1 MKVHLYV
8 TIGLGLLLIL
18 LVGAAAHQPIAQ
30 AQTACQRYVAGGDG
44 SDSSDCSDETQP
56 CNTVQYAINQAAD
69 GDRICVAAVG
79 PGPGPTVYYENIVVT
94 RSLVLDGKWQ
104 ATCAPTHLSCNFEPV
119 ACNPDRVVLT
129 CPNLDRVVTIS
140 GTITPT
146 IDCFT
151 ITGGD
156 AAKQGGDPD
165 GNDAGGGI
173 YSRDAAPILVNNV
186 ITANYGCDKCPSAYG
201 RGGGI
206 YLLNAPAT
214 AVISGNLI
222 AHNVADNST
231 WGQGGGIMLRDSDA
245 QVVHNEIR
253 DNRAGLSAG
262 YGGGIAVSGGQPTI
276 ADNDILSNV
285 AGQSVQGLG
294 GGIFVWSSTP
304 ASIER
309 NLLQHNKALSGAGDP
324 ALISYGGGSCY
335 TGRPTVTAVIRDNTL
350 RENLAS
356 AISPAGYGGGLFLGH
371 VVSPSL
377 VTGNLLEGNLG
388 GHNDDGHGGGIYV
401 DASQVTIAGN
411 QFLDNSATWAGSHG
425 EGGGLYVN
433 GGTVQV
439 EDNTIVRNYGAGF
452 PGFPST
458 ASGYGGG
465 IAISNSLTIV
475 LDNRIVGNHATNAGN
490 GGMGGGIYAFQ
501 GSLHILDNIIAENEG
516 TPAAWGFGGGLY
528 AEALTLSLEA
538 NLIVDNVASVGLHGR
553 GGGARIVSCP
563 AYTLT
568 NNIIARNGATELGS
582 GLGIA
587 ASTAGWLAH
596 NTLIDNRAGDG
607 AGVHVSL
614 DSDMLL
620 YGNLVVS
627 HTFGITVADPA
638 ASSVEAQY
646 TLFEANS
653 VNYGPGVTST
663 DEVAGPAALLADYHL
678 GPASGAIDQVPA
690 LTWVRRDFDGDARPM
705 GTRSDAGADERW
717 LDTYLPLL
725 FRDPIP

>member
-18 LVGAAAHQPIAQ
+18 LVGAVAHQPTAEAQ
-30 AQTACQRYVAGGDG
+30 AACQRYVAGGG
-44 SDSSDCSDETQP
+44 SDASDCSDASQP
-56 CNTVQYAINQAAD
+56 CNTVQYAIDQAVD
-69 GDRICVAAVG
+69 GDRICVADVD
-79 PGPGPTVYYENIVVT
+79 PGPGPTVYHENIVLT
-94 RSLVLDGKWQ
+94 RSLILDGKWQ
-104 ATCAPTHLSCNFEPV
+104 ATCAATHLSCTFEPV
-119 ACNPDRVVLT
+119 ACDPHRVVLT
-129 CPNLDRVVTIS
+129 RPNLGRVVTIS

-156 AAKQGGDPD
+156 AAGQGGDPD

-173 YSRDAAPILVNNV
+173 YSRDAAPLLVNNV
-186 ITANYGCDKCPSAYG
+186 ITANYGCDSCPSAYG

-214 AVISGNLI
+214 AIISGNLI

-245 QVVHNEIR
+245 QVVHNVIR
-253 DNRAGLSAG
+253 ENRAGLSAG
-262 YGGGIAVSGGQPTI
+262 YGGGIAVSGGQPII

-285 AGQSVQGLG
+285 AGQAVQGLG

-304 ASIER
+304 ARIER
-309 NLLQHNKALSGAGDP
+309 NLVQLNKALSGAGDP
-324 ALISYGGGSCY
+324 DLISYGGGICY
-335 TGRPTVTAVIRDNTL
+335 TGQPTVTAIIRDNTL
-350 RENLAS
+350 RENYAS
-356 AISPAGYGGGLFLGH
+356 ILSPEGYGGGLFLGH

-377 VTGNLLEGNLG
+377 VSGNLLEGNVG

-401 DASQVTIAGN
+401 DGSQVTIAGN

-425 EGGGLYVN
+425 AGGGLYVN
-433 GGTVQV
+433 GGVVQV
-439 EDNTIVRNYGAGF
+439 QDNTIVRNYGAGF
-452 PGFPST
+452 PGPPSS

-475 LDNRIVGNHATNAGN
+475 QGNRIVANHATNAGN

-501 GSLHILDNIIAENEG
+501 GSLHALDNTIAKNEG

-538 NLIVDNVASVGLHGR
+538 NLIVDNIASVGPHGR
-553 GGGARIVSCP
+553 GGGARIASCP
-563 AYTLT
+563 AFTLT

-596 NTLIDNRAGDG
+596 NTLADNRAGDG
-607 AGVHVSL
+607 AAVHASL
-614 DSDMLL
+614 ASDMLL
-620 YGNLVVS
+620 YGNIVVS

-638 ASSVEAQY
+638 ASSVEARY
-646 TLFEANS
+646 TLFESNS
-653 VNYGPGVTST
+653 VDAGPGVTSI
-663 DEVAGPAALLADYHL
+663 DEIAGPAGLLADYHL

-690 LTWVRRDFDGDARPM
+690 MAGVGRDFDGDAQPI
-705 GTRSDAGADERW
+705 GARSDAGADERR

-725 FRDPIP
+725 FRDHIP